1 MKIIIFIYLFF
12 IIYTQISFRSELTY
26 DRLNELINI
35 LLQEIFSIESFNYSI
50 PLNNFTSQQKIDFIG
65 TYNISFYNITLKLG
79 PINNNTFK
87 LNYLEEKNLLNL
99 TIQNLNNSLYANYT
113 FLSNFYQNNLTEIVF
128 SLSNCS
134 ISIIHK
140 LLNYKN
146 RIDKN
151 KYGPA
156 IYFNQIIIN
165 NYNLD
170 INFFPEAGKLDELLK
185 YIVTTFEDSFIYY
198 LNDTLNKYFQSLNEI
213 IKNYVK
219 NNPLEYKFYNEPCA
233 IIKYSQN
240 EAPLMD
246 INHLSFPLE
255 LQFNISNKTYEGNNT
270 SIKDIKNPKYPFIIL
285 LNDYLLNS
293 IMFHLYDLK
302 LINFNITAEWNNHLV
317 VSSFE
322 YPFPNITDEFGINNK
337 TDLIFNSFSKPEIVI
352 NNETNFTL
360 FLYETIE
367 LYVRNENDSCLF
379 ETLAV
384 KGNYTFKIIP
394 NVDLINNEL
403 TLEFKNI
410 SLIDFVNDDN
420 LTIID
425 VNENTVINGFNYLLD
440 NFFLYLI
447 NIYLK
452 TISNKI
458 KENIYFKNL
467 KNLIFE
473 NKENNLLIGMTDED
487 FIYNFSN
494 FLKNIIKNFY
504 KN

>member
-1 MKIIIFIYLFF
+1 MKFIIFVFSFI

-26 DRLNELINI
+26 EKLSELINI
-35 LLQEIFSIESFNYSI
+35 ILQEILSIDSFNYSI
-50 PLNNFTSQQKIDFIG
+50 PLNNFTTQQKIDFIG
-65 TYNISFYNITLKLG
+65 TYNFSLYNITLKLG
-79 PINNNTFK
+79 PINNNTFR
-87 LNYLEEKNLLNL
+87 LNYLEDKNLLNL

-128 SLSNCS
+128 SLSNFS

-170 INFFPEAGKLDELLK
+170 LNFYPEEGKLDELLK
-185 YIVTTFEDSFIYY
+185 FIVTTFEDKLMFY
-198 LNDTLNKYFQSLNEI
+198 LNDTLNNYFQSLNVI
-213 IKNYVK
+213 IKNYSK
-219 NNPLEYKFYNEPCA
+219 NNPLEYKFYNEPCS

-246 INHLSFPLE
+246 LNHLSFPLE

-270 SIKDIKNPKYPFIIL
+270 SIKDIENPNYPFIIL
-285 LNDYLLNS
+285 LNDYILNS
-293 IMFHLYDLK
+293 IMFHLYDLN
-302 LINFNITAEWNNHLV
+302 LTNFNVTADWSGHLV
-317 VSSFE
+317 VSTFE
-322 YPFPNITDEFGINNK
+322 KPFPNITDEFGINNK
-337 TDLIFNSFSKPEIVI
+337 TDLIFNSFSKPEIVL
-352 NNETNFTL
+352 NNKTNLTL

-367 LYVRNENDSCLF
+367 LYVRDENETCSF

-394 NVDLINNEL
+394 YINLINNDL
-403 TLEFKNI
+403 ILEIKNI

-420 LTIID
+420 KTIID
-425 VNENTVINGFNYLLD
+425 VNANTVIEGLNYLFD
-440 NFFLYLI
+440 NLLLFLI
-447 NIYLK
+447 NVYLK
-452 TISNKI
+452 TISVII
-458 KENIYFKNL
+458 KENYFKNL

-473 NKENNLLIGMTDED
+473 IEDNNLLIGMTDED
-487 FIYNFSN
+487 FINNFSN
-494 FLKNIIKNFY
+494 LFKNIFQSFY

>member
-1 MKIIIFIYLFF
+1 MKFIIFIYLFF

-26 DRLNELINI
+26 DRLNELMNI
-35 LLQEIFSIESFNYSI
+35 VLQEIFSIENFNYSI

-87 LNYLEEKNLLNL
+87 LNYLEDKNLLNL

-156 IYFNQIIIN
+156 IYFNQITIN
-165 NYNLD
+165 NYSLD
-170 INFFPEAGKLDELLK
+170 INFFPEAGKLDELFK
-185 YIVTTFEDSFIYY
+185 YIVTTFEDNLIFY
-198 LNDTLNKYFQSLNEI
+198 LNDTLNKYIQSLNEI

-394 NVDLINNEL
+394 SINFTNNNL
-403 TLEFKNI
+403 TLQIKNI
-410 SLIDFVNDDN
+410 SLIDFANDN
-420 LTIID
+420 NSTIID
-425 VNENTVINGFNYLLD
+425 VDENTVINGFNELFNTSL
-440 NFFLYLI
+440 FLFLNAYLI
-447 NIYLK
+447 NLSIM
-452 TISNKI
+452 I
-458 KENIYFKNL
+458 KNNYFTNL

-473 NKENNLLIGMTDED
+473 IEENHLLIGLTDED

>member
-1 MKIIIFIYLFF
+1 M
-12 IIYTQISFRSELTY
+12 
-26 DRLNELINI
+26 DLNHI
-35 LLQEIFSIESFNYSI
+35 
-50 PLNNFTSQQKIDFIG
+50 
-65 TYNISFYNITLKLG
+65 
-79 PINNNTFK
+79 
-87 LNYLEEKNLLNL
+87 
-99 TIQNLNNSLYANYT
+99 
-113 FLSNFYQNNLTEIVF
+113 
-128 SLSNCS
+128 
-134 ISIIHK
+134 
-140 LLNYKN
+140 
-146 RIDKN
+146 
-151 KYGPA
+151 
-156 IYFNQIIIN
+156 
-165 NYNLD
+165 
-170 INFFPEAGKLDELLK
+170 
-185 YIVTTFEDSFIYY
+185 
-198 LNDTLNKYFQSLNEI
+198 
-213 IKNYVK
+213 
-219 NNPLEYKFYNEPCA
+219 
-233 IIKYSQN
+233 
-240 EAPLMD
+240 
-246 INHLSFPLE
+246 SFPLE

-394 NVDLINNEL
+394 NIDLINNEL

-452 TISNKI
+452 TISDKI
-458 KENIYFKNL
+458 KENFYFKNL

-473 NKENNLLIGMTDED
+473 IKENNLLIGMTDED

-494 FLKNIIKNFY
+494 LLKNIIKNFY

>member
-1 MKIIIFIYLFF
+1 MKFIIFIFLFI

-26 DRLNELINI
+26 EKLSELINI
-35 LLQEIFSIESFNYSI
+35 ILQEILSIDSFNYSI
-50 PLNNFTSQQKIDFIG
+50 PLNNFTIQQKIDFIG
-65 TYNISFYNITLKLG
+65 TYNFSLYNITLKLG
-79 PINNNTFK
+79 PINNNTFR
-87 LNYLEEKNLLNL
+87 LNYLEDKNLLNL

-170 INFFPEAGKLDELLK
+170 LNFYPEEGKLDELLK
-185 YIVTTFEDSFIYY
+185 FIVTTFEDKLMFY
-198 LNDTLNKYFQSLNEI
+198 LNDTLNNYFQSLNVI
-213 IKNYVK
+213 IKNYSK
-219 NNPLEYKFYNEPCA
+219 NNPLEYKFNNEPCS

-246 INHLSFPLE
+246 LNHLSFPLE

-270 SIKDIKNPKYPFIIL
+270 SIKDIENPNYPFIIL
-285 LNDYLLNS
+285 LNDYILNS
-293 IMFHLYDLK
+293 IMFHLYDLN
-302 LINFNITAEWNNHLV
+302 LTNFNVTADWSGHLV
-317 VSSFE
+317 VSTFE
-322 YPFPNITDEFGINNK
+322 KPFPNITDEFGINNK
-337 TDLIFNSFSKPEIVI
+337 TDLIFNSFSKPEIVL
-352 NNETNFTL
+352 NNKTNLTL

-367 LYVRNENDSCLF
+367 LYVRDENETCSF

-394 NVDLINNEL
+394 YINLINNDL
-403 TLEFKNI
+403 ILEIKNI

-420 LTIID
+420 KTIID
-425 VNENTVINGFNYLLD
+425 VNANTVIEGLNYLFD
-440 NFFLYLI
+440 NLLLFLI
-447 NIYLK
+447 NVYLK
-452 TISNKI
+452 TISVII
-458 KENIYFKNL
+458 KENYFKNL

-473 NKENNLLIGMTDED
+473 IEDNNLLIGMTDED
-487 FIYNFSN
+487 FINNFSN
-494 FLKNIIKNFY
+494 LFKNIFQSFI
-504 KN
+504 

>member
-1 MKIIIFIYLFF
+1 MKFIIFVFSFI

-26 DRLNELINI
+26 EKLSELINI
-35 LLQEIFSIESFNYSI
+35 ILQEILSIDSFNYSI
-50 PLNNFTSQQKIDFIG
+50 PLNNFTTQQKIDFIG
-65 TYNISFYNITLKLG
+65 TYNFSLYNITLKLG
-79 PINNNTFK
+79 PINNNTFR
-87 LNYLEEKNLLNL
+87 LNYLEDKNLLNL

-170 INFFPEAGKLDELLK
+170 LNFYPEEGKLDELLK
-185 YIVTTFEDSFIYY
+185 FIVTTFEDKLMFY
-198 LNDTLNKYFQSLNEI
+198 LNDTLNNYFQSLNVI
-213 IKNYVK
+213 IKNYSK
-219 NNPLEYKFYNEPCA
+219 NNPLEYKFYNEPCS

-246 INHLSFPLE
+246 LNHLSFPLE

-270 SIKDIKNPKYPFIIL
+270 SIKDIENPNYPFIIL
-285 LNDYLLNS
+285 LNDYILNS
-293 IMFHLYDLK
+293 IMFHLYDLN
-302 LINFNITAEWNNHLV
+302 LTNFNVTADWSGHLV
-317 VSSFE
+317 VSTFE
-322 YPFPNITDEFGINNK
+322 KPFPNITDEFGINNK
-337 TDLIFNSFSKPEIVI
+337 TDLIFNSFSKPEIVL
-352 NNETNFTL
+352 NNKTNLTL

-367 LYVRNENDSCLF
+367 LYVRDENETCSF

-394 NVDLINNEL
+394 YINLINNDL
-403 TLEFKNI
+403 ILEIKNI

-420 LTIID
+420 KTIID
-425 VNENTVINGFNYLLD
+425 VNANTVIEGLNYLFD
-440 NFFLYLI
+440 NLLLFLI
-447 NIYLK
+447 NVYLK
-452 TISNKI
+452 TISVII
-458 KENIYFKNL
+458 KENYFKNL

-473 NKENNLLIGMTDED
+473 IEDNNLLIGMTDED
-487 FIYNFSN
+487 FINNFSN
-494 FLKNIIKNFY
+494 LFKNIFQSFY

>member
-1 MKIIIFIYLFF
+1 MKFIIFVYLFIF
-12 IIYTQISFRSELTY
+12 IYTQISFRSELTY
-26 DRLNELINI
+26 EKLSELINI
-35 LLQEIFSIESFNYSI
+35 ILQEIFSIDSFNYSI
-50 PLNNFTSQQKIDFIG
+50 PLNNFTNQQKIDFIG

-79 PINNNTFK
+79 PINNNTFR
-87 LNYLEEKNLLNL
+87 LNYLEDKNLLNL

-128 SLSNCS
+128 SLNNCS

-156 IYFNQIIIN
+156 IYFNKIIIN

-170 INFFPEAGKLDELLK
+170 INFYPEEGKLDELFK
-185 YIVTTFEDSFIYY
+185 YIVTTFEDKLMFY
-198 LNDTLNKYFQSLNEI
+198 LNDTLNNYFQSLNEI
-213 IKNYVK
+213 IKNYIK
-219 NNPLEYKFYNEPCA
+219 NNPLEYKFYNEPCS

-246 INHLSFPLE
+246 LKHLSFPLE
-255 LQFNISNKTYEGNNT
+255 LQFNISNKIYEGNNT
-270 SIKDIKNPKYPFIIL
+270 SIKDIENPNYPFIIL
-285 LNDYLLNS
+285 LNDYILNS
-293 IMFHLYDLK
+293 IMFHLYDLN
-302 LINFNITAEWNNHLV
+302 LISFNVTADLNNHLV
-317 VSSFE
+317 VSTFE
-322 YPFPNITDEFGINNK
+322 KPFPNITNEFGINNK
-337 TDLIFNSFSKPEIVI
+337 TDLIFNSFSKPEILL
-352 NNETNFTL
+352 NNKTNLTL

-367 LYVRNENDSCLF
+367 LYVRDENDTCLF

-394 NVDLINNEL
+394 YINLINNNL
-403 TLEFKNI
+403 ILEIKNI
-410 SLIDFVNDDN
+410 TLIGFVNDEKK
-420 LTIID
+420 TIID
-425 VNENTVINGFNYLLD
+425 VDVNTVIEGLNYLFD
-440 NFFLYLI
+440 NSLIYII

-452 TISNKI
+452 SISDII
-458 KENIYFKNL
+458 KKNYFKNL

-473 NKENNLLIGMTDED
+473 IKDNNLLIGMTDED

-494 FLKNIIKNFY
+494 LFKNIIKSFL
-504 KN
+504 

>member
-1 MKIIIFIYLFF
+1 
-12 IIYTQISFRSELTY
+12 
-26 DRLNELINI
+26 
-35 LLQEIFSIESFNYSI
+35 
-50 PLNNFTSQQKIDFIG
+50 
-65 TYNISFYNITLKLG
+65 
-79 PINNNTFK
+79 
-87 LNYLEEKNLLNL
+87 
-99 TIQNLNNSLYANYT
+99 
-113 FLSNFYQNNLTEIVF
+113 
-128 SLSNCS
+128 
-134 ISIIHK
+134 
-140 LLNYKN
+140 
-146 RIDKN
+146 
-151 KYGPA
+151 
-156 IYFNQIIIN
+156 
-165 NYNLD
+165 
-170 INFFPEAGKLDELLK
+170 
-185 YIVTTFEDSFIYY
+185 
-198 LNDTLNKYFQSLNEI
+198 
-213 IKNYVK
+213 
-219 NNPLEYKFYNEPCA
+219 
-233 IIKYSQN
+233 
-240 EAPLMD
+240 MD
-246 INHLSFPLE
+246 LNHLSFPLE

-394 NVDLINNEL
+394 SINFTNNNL
-403 TLEFKNI
+403 TLQIKNI
-410 SLIDFVNDDN
+410 SLIDFANDN
-420 LTIID
+420 NSTIID
-425 VNENTVINGFNYLLD
+425 VDENTVINGFNELFNTSL
-440 NFFLYLI
+440 FLFLNAYLI
-447 NIYLK
+447 IL
-452 TISNKI
+452 SSMI
-458 KENIYFKNL
+458 KDNYFNNL

-473 NKENNLLIGMTDED
+473 IEENNLLIGLTDED

-494 FLKNIIKNFY
+494 LLKNIIKNFY

>member
-1 MKIIIFIYLFF
+1 MKFIIFVFSFI

-26 DRLNELINI
+26 EKLSELINI
-35 LLQEIFSIESFNYSI
+35 ILQEILSIDSFNYSI
-50 PLNNFTSQQKIDFIG
+50 PLNNFTTQQKIDFIG
-65 TYNISFYNITLKLG
+65 TYNFSLYNITLKLG
-79 PINNNTFK
+79 PINNNTFR
-87 LNYLEEKNLLNL
+87 LNYLEDKNLLNL

-170 INFFPEAGKLDELLK
+170 LNFYPEEGKLDELLK
-185 YIVTTFEDSFIYY
+185 FIVTTFEDKLMFY
-198 LNDTLNKYFQSLNEI
+198 LNDTLNNYFQSLNVI
-213 IKNYVK
+213 IKNYSK
-219 NNPLEYKFYNEPCA
+219 NNPLEYKFYNEPCS

-246 INHLSFPLE
+246 LNHLSFPLE

-270 SIKDIKNPKYPFIIL
+270 SIKDIENPNYPFIIL
-285 LNDYLLNS
+285 LNDYILNS
-293 IMFHLYDLK
+293 IMFHLYDLN
-302 LINFNITAEWNNHLV
+302 LTNFNVTADWSGHLV
-317 VSSFE
+317 VSTFE
-322 YPFPNITDEFGINNK
+322 KPFPNITDEFGINNK
-337 TDLIFNSFSKPEIVI
+337 TDLIFNSFSKPEIVL
-352 NNETNFTL
+352 NNKTNLTL
-360 FLYETIE
+360 FLYESIE
-367 LYVRNENDSCLF
+367 LYVRDENETCSF

-394 NVDLINNEL
+394 YINLINNDL
-403 TLEFKNI
+403 TLEIKNI

-420 LTIID
+420 KTIID
-425 VNENTVINGFNYLLD
+425 VNANTVIEGLNYLFD
-440 NFFLYLI
+440 NLLLFLI
-447 NIYLK
+447 NVYLK
-452 TISNKI
+452 TISVII
-458 KENIYFKNL
+458 KENYFKNL

-473 NKENNLLIGMTDED
+473 IEDNNLLIGMTDED
-487 FIYNFSN
+487 FINNFSN
-494 FLKNIIKNFY
+494 LFKNIMQSFY